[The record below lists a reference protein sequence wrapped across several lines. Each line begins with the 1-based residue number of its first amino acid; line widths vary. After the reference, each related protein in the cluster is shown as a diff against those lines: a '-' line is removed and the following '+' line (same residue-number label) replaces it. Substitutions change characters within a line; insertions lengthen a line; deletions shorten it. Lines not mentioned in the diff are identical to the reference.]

1 MLTGR
6 INGLTG
12 LALAAL
18 MAVGFAGCAND
29 DGNRGLEGPEG
40 PTGPVGPPG
49 PPGPPNPS
57 VPNVANADV
66 IFPTIT
72 GVSIASPP
80 VVSFQLVDSEGL
92 PLQGLQANQ
101 VRFTIAQLVPGT
113 SGESSQW
120 NSYVSRT
127 VTPEPG
133 FDGTEPARQANAEAG
148 TAGTLTDNGDGTY
161 TYQFSFD
168 IAGVADVP
176 YDAALTHRVAMQLGV
191 SGVPADNNASY
202 TWQPST
208 GATTGIFTREIVDND
223 TCNACH
229 DGLAFHGGERRDTQY
244 CVTCHNPGSTDPES
258 TNTVDMK
265 AMIHNIHAGANGGVV
280 QAGGRYYIVG
290 YRSTVYDYSEVHW
303 TQDLRNCQT
312 CHEEDDED
320 TPEASNWRLVV
331 NSASCGTCH
340 HSNVDFRTGEGHA
353 AGGFPD
359 DTACD
364 DCHGPNATA
373 GSGRWRTEV
382 VHVIPEVEAGK
393 KFQYKVLS
401 VENTAPGEFPLV
413 TFSVTDPTNGGAPYN
428 IHTDA
433 PFTQCDNGASR
444 LYIDIAWTTQDYT
457 NGGSGA
463 VPGQP
468 VQINTLKSCGGTSTD
483 NGDGTFSVTSP
494 VAVPAWETGSLVA
507 ALEGHPAVE
516 VDPDSAGPERIAV
529 TNDFLYAI
537 ITGDEVLK
545 RRQQVAIAKCDECHN
560 QLSMHGSNRTDAP
573 EVCVACHN
581 PNATD
586 INRRVAGSDCE
597 TETGTLDDQSIDM
610 KYMIH
615 RIHASGPPP
624 GGTGVPYGD
633 CGYGNNGYLFEVT
646 YPGKI
651 NNCEGCHVPS
661 TDDKP
666 AGYYPVDSTL
676 VSGTTF
682 DANDPATFGDD
693 VVTSPNAAVCSS
705 CHVSSLAR
713 AHIEQNGGY
722 FMRQGVKDAVTGKM
736 LPGGDVETCALCH
749 GPGRSADVREMHG
762 IGAFEVVN
770 SRE

>member
-40 PTGPVGPPG
+40 PTGPPG
-49 PPGPPNPS
+49 PPGQPGTPGSPA

-92 PLQGLQANQ
+92 PLQGLQPGQ
-101 VRFTIAQLVPGT
+101 VRFAIAQLEPGT
-113 SGESSQW
+113 SGKSSQW
-120 NSYVSRT
+120 NSYISRT
-127 VTPEPG
+127 VAPVPG
-133 FDGTEPARQANAEAG
+133 FDGTESVRQANTETG

-168 IAGVADVP
+168 IAAVADVA
-176 YDAALTHRVAMQLGV
+176 YDPALTHRVAMQIGV
-191 SGVPADNNASY
+191 DGVPVDNNASY
-202 TWQPST
+202 TWQPSS
-208 GATTGIFTREIVDND
+208 GATTGIFSREIVDND

-229 DGLAFHGGERRDTQY
+229 DGLAFHGGNRKDTQY
-244 CVTCHNPGSTDPES
+244 CVTCHNPGTTDPES

-265 AMIHNIHAGANGGVV
+265 AMIHNIHAGAE
-280 QAGGRYYIVG
+280 GGRLPYYIVG
-290 YRSTVYDYSEVHW
+290 YRSTVYDYSEIHW

-312 CHEEDDED
+312 CHEESDAD
-320 TPEASNWRLVV
+320 TPDASNWRLVV
-331 NSASCGTCH
+331 NSESCGTCH
-340 HSNVDFRTGEGHA
+340 HSDVNFRTGEGHP

-359 DTACD
+359 DTSCD

-373 GSGRWRTEV
+373 GGGRWRTAV
-382 VHVIPEVEAGK
+382 AHVIPTVEAGK
-393 KFQYKVLS
+393 QFQFNVLS
-401 VENTAPGEFPLV
+401 VTNTAPGQFPVV
-413 TFSVTDPTNGGAPYN
+413 TFSVTDPTNGDAPYN
-428 IHTDA
+428 IQADA
-433 PFTQCDNGASR
+433 PFTQCAGGASR
-444 LYIDIAWTTQDYT
+444 LSIDIAWTTQDYT
-457 NGGSGA
+457 NGGTG
-463 VPGQP
+463 VNPGQP
-468 VQINTLKSCGGTSTD
+468 VQINPLSACGGASTD
-483 NGDGTFSVTSP
+483 NGNGTFSVTSP

-507 ALEGHPAVE
+507 ALEGHPAVDADGNGS
-516 VDPDSAGPERIAV
+516 VDRIAV
-529 TNDFLYAI
+529 TNDFLYAA
-537 ITGDEVLK
+537 ITDATPQA
-545 RRQQVAIAKCDECHN
+545 RRNKVAIEKCDECHQ
-560 QLSMHGSNRTDAP
+560 QLSLHGNNRTDRP

-586 INRRVAGSDCE
+586 VNRRVAGSGCE
-597 TETGTLDDQSIDM
+597 TVTGTLDDQSIDM

-615 RIHASGPPP
+615 RIHASGA
-624 GGTGVPYGD
+624 TVPYGV
-633 CGYGNNGYLFEVT
+633 CGFGNSGYLFDVT
-646 YPGKI
+646 YVGKL
-651 NNCEGCHVPS
+651 NNCEGCHV
-661 TDDKP
+661 DD
-666 AGYYPVDSTL
+666 GYYPVDSTL
-676 VSGTTF
+676 VSGTTM
-682 DANDPATFGDD
+682 DANDPTTFGDD

-705 CHVSSLAR
+705 CHMSDLAR
-713 AHIEQNGGY
+713 SHMQQNGGY

-749 GPGRSADVREMHG
+749 GPGRSADIRDLHG
-762 IGAFEVVN
+762 IGAFEAVN

>member
-18 MAVGFAGCAND
+18 MAVGLAGCAGD
-29 DGNRGLEGPEG
+29 DGNRGPEGPEG
-40 PTGPVGPPG
+40 PGGVGPPG
-49 PPGPPNPS
+49 PPGPPGTPGI
-57 VPNVANADV
+57 PNVANADV

-92 PLQGLQANQ
+92 PLQGLQASQ
-101 VRFTIAQLVPGT
+101 VRFAIAQLEPGT
-113 SGESSQW
+113 AGESSQW
-120 NSYVSRT
+120 KSYISRT
-127 VTPEPG
+127 VAPAPG
-133 FDGTEPARQANAEAG
+133 FDGVDPARQANTETA
-148 TAGTLTDNGDGTY
+148 TAGTFTDKGDGTY

-168 IAGVADVP
+168 IASVADVA
-176 YDAALTHRVAMQLGV
+176 YDATLTHRVAMQLSVGD
-191 SGVPADNNASY
+191 VPVDNNASY
-202 TWQPST
+202 TWQPSS
-208 GATTGIFTREIVDND
+208 GAISGIFSREIVDND

-229 DGLAFHGGERRDTQY
+229 DGLAFHGGGRKDTQY

-265 AMIHNIHAGANGGVV
+265 ALIHNIHAGANGGVV
-280 QAGGRYYIVG
+280 LEGGRYYIVG

-312 CHEEDDED
+312 CHEESDED
-320 TPEASNWRLVV
+320 TPDASNWRLVV
-331 NSASCGTCH
+331 NSESCGTCH
-340 HSNVDFRTGEGHA
+340 HSNVNFRTGEGHL

-359 DTACD
+359 DTSCD

-373 GSGRWRTEV
+373 GGGQWRTAV
-382 VHVIPEVEAGK
+382 VHVIPTVEAGK
-393 KFQYKVLS
+393 KFQFNVLS
-401 VENTAPGEFPLV
+401 VENTAPGEFPVV
-413 TFSVTDPTNGGAPYN
+413 TFSVTDPTNGNAPYD
-428 IHTDA
+428 IHADA
-433 PFTQCDNGASR
+433 PFTQCAGGASR
-444 LYIDIAWTTQDYT
+444 LSVDIAWTTQDYT
-457 NGGSGA
+457 NGGTG
-463 VPGQP
+463 VNPGQP
-468 VQINTLKSCGGTSTD
+468 VQLNPLNACGGTSTD

-507 ALEGHPAVE
+507 ALEGHPAVD
-516 VDPDSAGPERIAV
+516 VDPDSPGPERIAV
-529 TNDFLYAI
+529 TNDFLYAA
-537 ITGDEVLK
+537 ITDATAQP
-545 RRQQVAIAKCDECHN
+545 RRSKVAIEKCDECHQ
-560 QLSMHGSNRTDAP
+560 QLSLHGNNRTDAP

-586 INRRVAGSDCE
+586 VNRRVAGSNCE
-597 TETGTLDDQSIDM
+597 TVTGTLDDQAIDM

-615 RIHASGPPP
+615 RIHASGA
-624 GGTGVPYGD
+624 TVPYGV
-633 CGYGNNGYLFEVT
+633 CGFGNNGYLFDVT

-651 NNCEGCHVPS
+651 NNCEGCHLPS
-661 TDDKP
+661 TDDEP
-666 AGYYPVDSTL
+666 AGYYPVDSML

-682 DANDPATFGDD
+682 DANDPTTFGDD

-705 CHVSSLAR
+705 CHMSSLAR

-722 FMRQGVKDAVTGKM
+722 FMRQGVKDAETGKM
-736 LPGGDVETCALCH
+736 LPGADVETCALCH
-749 GPGRSADVREMHG
+749 GPGRSADIRDMHG
-762 IGAFEVVN
+762 IGAFEVFN